1 MPDPVFHC
9 AACHR
14 SFYARDIRNLKFLC
28 PACLGP
34 LVPDS
39 PMEF

>member
-1 MPDPVFHC
+1 MPDAVFHC
-9 AACHR
+9 AACLR
-14 SFYARDIRNLKFLC
+14 RIRASDVRTVKFLC

-39 PMEF
+39 PMEL